1 MEKAYKFRLYPT
13 AKQEELIRKTIGCS
27 RFVYN
32 QTLAARKGA
41 YASGSS
47 ISGYDC
53 VKLLP
58 GLKDTYPWLRE
69 VDSTALQAS
78 VLNMDHAY
86 KNFFSGRKGRRKVG
100 FPMFKAKHHSKAS
113 YTSKVVGKNIQA
125 TDKAV
130 KLPKLGWVKAKV
142 STTVQGRILNAT
154 VSMSRSGKFFVSLC
168 CTEVD
173 VPQLLSTGAAVGL
186 DVGIKDLVITSDGQ
200 KYDNPKYLQKAEK
213 KLATLQRR
221 LSRKPKGSCN
231 REKARLRL
239 ARQHEYIANCRQDYL
254 HKLTTQLVRDYDIIC
269 VESLNVGGMLK
280 NHKLAK
286 AIADASWGELAR
298 QLKYKAA
305 WQHKMLV
312 EVGTFFPSSQLCS
325 CCGYQNKEVK
335 DLSVREWTC
344 PQCGAHHDRDQNAAQ
359 NLLIE
364 GLRLLPHDFQ
374 RKSQASA

>member
-1 MEKAYKFRLYPT
+1 MEKAYKFRLCPT
-13 AKQEELIRKTIGCS
+13 KSQEELIRKTIGCA
-27 RFVYN
+27 RFIYN
-32 QTLAARKGA
+32 QTLAARKDA
-41 YASGSS
+41 YNAGCA

-53 VKLLP
+53 VKLIP

-78 VLNMDHAY
+78 VLHMDQAC
-86 KNFFSGRKGRRKVG
+86 KNFFAGRKGKRKVG
-100 FPMFKAKHHSKAS
+100 FPKFKAKHHSRAS
-113 YTSKVVGKNIQA
+113 YTSKVVGQNIQVNNS
-125 TDKAV
+125 AV

-142 STTVQGRILNAT
+142 STPVQGRILNAT

-168 CTEVD
+168 CTEVEI
-173 VPQLLSTGAAVGL
+173 PQLPSTGAAVGL

-200 KYDNPKYLQKAEK
+200 KFDNPKYMQKAEK

-221 LSRKPKGSCN
+221 LSRKPKGSRN

-239 ARQHEYIANCRQDYL
+239 SKQHEYIANCRQDYL
-254 HKLTTQLVRDYDIIC
+254 QKLTTQLVRDYDIIC

-305 WQHKMLV
+305 WQHKALV

-325 CCGYQNKEVK
+325 RCGHKNPEVK
-335 DLSVREWTC
+335 DLSVREWVC
-344 PQCGAHHDRDQNAAQ
+344 PCCGTHHDRDQNAAQ
-359 NLLIE
+359 NLLME
-364 GLRLLPHDFQ
+364 GLGLLPHDFL
-374 RKSQASA
+374 RKPQASA

>member
-32 QTLAARKGA
+32 KTLAARKDA
-41 YASGSS
+41 YSAGSS

-69 VDSTALQAS
+69 VDSTALQTS
-78 VLNMDHAY
+78 VLNMDQAY

-100 FPMFKAKHHSKAS
+100 FPKFKAKHHSKAS

-142 STTVQGRILNAT
+142 STQVQGRILNAT

-200 KYDNPKYLQKAEK
+200 KYDNPKYLRKAEK
-213 KLATLQRR
+213 KLAALQRR

-286 AIADASWGELAR
+286 AITDASWGELAC

-359 NLLIE
+359 NLLME
-364 GLRLLPHDFQ
+364 GLRLL
-374 RKSQASA
+374 KAST

>member
-13 AKQEELIRKTIGCS
+13 AKQEDLIRKTIGCS

-32 QTLAARKGA
+32 QTLAVRK
-41 YASGSS
+41 ASYSAGSP

-58 GLKDTYPWLRE
+58 GLKDAYPWLRE
-69 VDSTALQAS
+69 VDSTALQTS
-78 VLNMDHAY
+78 VLNMDQAY
-86 KNFFSGRKGRRKVG
+86 KNFFAGRKSKRKVG
-100 FPMFKAKHHSKAS
+100 FPKFKAKHHSKAS
-113 YTSKVVGKNIQA
+113 YTSKVVGQNIQA
-125 TDKAV
+125 SGRAV

-142 STTVQGRILNAT
+142 STQVQDRILNAT

-168 CTEVD
+168 CTGVEI
-173 VPQLLSTGAAVGL
+173 PRYPSTGAAVGL

-200 KYDNPKYLQKAEK
+200 KFDNPKYLQKAEK
-213 KLATLQRR
+213 KLSTLQRR
-221 LSRKPKGSCN
+221 LSRKPKGSHN
-231 REKARLRL
+231 REKARLHL
-239 ARQHEYIANCRQDYL
+239 ARQYEYIANCRQDYL
-254 HKLTTQLVRDYDIIC
+254 NKLTTQLVRDYDIIC
-269 VESLNVGGMLK
+269 VESLHVGGMLK

-286 AIADASWGELAR
+286 AIADASWGDLAR

-305 WQHKMLV
+305 WQHKPLV

-325 CCGYQNKEVK
+325 CCGYQNKDVK

-344 PQCGAHHDRDQNAAQ
+344 PQCGANHDRDQNAAR

-364 GLRLLPHDFQ
+364 GLRLLQD
-374 RKSQASA
+374 SA

>member
-1 MEKAYKFRLYPT
+1 MEKAYKFCLYPT
-13 AKQEELIRKTIGCS
+13 AKQAELIRKTIGCS

-32 QTLAARKGA
+32 QTLAARKDA
-41 YASGSS
+41 YAASTP

-58 GLKDTYPWLRE
+58 GLKVAYPWLRE
-69 VDSTALQAS
+69 VDSTALQSS
-78 VLNMDHAY
+78 VLQMDQAY
-86 KNFFSGRKGRRKVG
+86 KNFFAGCRGNRKVG
-100 FPMFKAKHHSKAS
+100 FPKFKAKHHSKAS
-113 YTSKVVGKNIQA
+113 YTSKVVGQNIQVNGS
-125 TDKAV
+125 AV

-142 STTVQGRILNAT
+142 STPVQGRILNAT

-168 CTEVD
+168 CTEVEI
-173 VPQLLSTGAAVGL
+173 PQLPSTGAAVGL

-200 KYDNPKYLQKAEK
+200 KFDNPKYMQKAEK
-213 KLATLQRR
+213 KLAILQRR
-221 LSRKPKGSCN
+221 LSRKPKGSRN

-239 ARQHEYIANCRQDYL
+239 VKQHEYIANCRQDYL
-254 HKLTTQLVRDYDIIC
+254 QKLTTQLVRDYDIIC

-305 WQHKMLV
+305 WQHKALV

-325 CCGYQNKEVK
+325 CCGYKNPEVK

-344 PQCGAHHDRDQNAAQ
+344 PCCGTHHDRDQNAAQ
-359 NLLIE
+359 NLLME
-364 GLRLLPHDFQ
+364 GLRLL
-374 RKSQASA
+374 RVSA

>member
-13 AKQEELIRKTIGCS
+13 AKQEELIRKTTGCS

-32 QTLAARKGA
+32 QTLAARKTA
-41 YASGSS
+41 YSAGSS
-47 ISGYDC
+47 ISGHDC

-58 GLKDTYPWLRE
+58 GLKDVYPWLRE
-69 VDSTALQAS
+69 VDSTALQTS
-78 VLNMDHAY
+78 VLHMDQAY
-86 KNFFSGRKGRRKVG
+86 KNFFAGRKGRRKVG
-100 FPMFKAKHHSKAS
+100 FPKFKAKHHSKAS
-113 YTSKVVGKNIQA
+113 YTSKVVGQNIQA
-125 TDKAV
+125 SDRAV

-142 STTVQGRILNAT
+142 STPVQGRILNAT

-168 CTEVD
+168 CTGVEISQY
-173 VPQLLSTGAAVGL
+173 PSTGAAVGL

-200 KYDNPKYLQKAEK
+200 KFDNPKYLQKAERR
-213 KLATLQRR
+213 LTTLQRR
-221 LSRKPKGSCN
+221 LSRKPKDSRN

-239 ARQHEYIANCRQDYL
+239 AKQHEYIANCRQDYL
-254 HKLTTQLVRDYDIIC
+254 HKLTTQLVRGYDIIC

-325 CCGYQNKEVK
+325 RCGYQNPEVK

-344 PQCGAHHDRDQNAAQ
+344 PQCGTHHDRDQNAAQ
-359 NLLIE
+359 NLLME
-364 GLRLLPHDFQ
+364 GLRLL
-374 RKSQASA
+374 QASA

>member
-13 AKQEELIRKTIGCS
+13 KGQEELIRKTISCA
-27 RFVYN
+27 RFIYN
-32 QTLAARKGA
+32 QTLAARKDA
-41 YASGSS
+41 YTAGRS

-53 VKLLP
+53 VKLIP

-69 VDSTALQAS
+69 VDSTALQSS
-78 VLNMDHAY
+78 VLHMDQAY
-86 KNFFSGRKGRRKVG
+86 KNFFAGRKRKRKVG
-100 FPMFKAKHHSKAS
+100 FPKFKAKHHSRAS
-113 YTSKVVGKNIQA
+113 YTSKIVGQNIQVNGS
-125 TDKAV
+125 AV

-142 STTVQGRILNAT
+142 STPVQGRILNAT
-154 VSMSRSGKFFVSLC
+154 VSMSRRGKFFVSLC
-168 CTEVD
+168 CTEVEI
-173 VPQLLSTGAAVGL
+173 PQMPSTGAVVGL

-200 KYDNPKYLQKAEK
+200 KFDNPKYMQKAEK

-221 LSRKPKGSCN
+221 LSRKPKGSRN

-239 ARQHEYIANCRQDYL
+239 AKQHEYIANCRQDYL
-254 HKLTTQLVRDYDIIC
+254 QKLTTQLVKDYDIIC

-305 WQHKMLV
+305 WQHKALV

-325 CCGYQNKEVK
+325 CCGYKNPEVK

-344 PQCGAHHDRDQNAAQ
+344 PCCGTHHDRDQNAAQ
-359 NLLIE
+359 NLLME
-364 GLRLLPHDFQ
+364 GLRLLPHGFQ
-374 RKSQASA
+374 RKPQASI